1 MRCIVCAETQRI
13 ITHTYSLSSFVEPHF
28 LHARSG
34 PVRVFGRRETVFCP
48 PPPAAGVRKAPRHEI
63 ASAGSAG
70 RCRGLYMATG
80 REVKAGRL
88 HKREVPMRTAKV
100 G

>member
-1 MRCIVCAETQRI
+1 MRDPVLCGFSDAGNDDLT
-13 ITHTYSLSSFVEPHF
+13 T
-28 LHARSG
+28 RSG
-34 PVRVFGRRETVFCP
+34 GRRP
-48 PPPAAGVRKAPRHEI
+48 KAPRHEI